1 MNRSTGPVRGRR
13 VRPALDAVAARPPAR
28 RRAGARRPTYDPGVD
43 TDRVHVVAEGPA
55 WHERAVAVAASLGA
69 RGPVAAD
76 DVPPGDL
83 ALVVG
88 PDGLGLR
95 LGDGPRVAAAAEALR
110 RPRRQAPDPLW
121 RAVLAGA
128 EAVVDATAGL
138 GADGFHLAARGAR
151 VTLIERSPLLAALLA
166 DALSRAR
173 AGELGPDAAAAAD
186 RVELVAADARD
197 ALAGGGLPSERR
209 GVVYLD
215 PMFAARDGSAL
226 PPKGMA
232 LLRAVLG
239 PDDEDGAEL
248 LAVAR
253 RAATRR
259 VVVKRHLR
267 AGPLGGV
274 PPSGSLR
281 GRTVRFDVY
290 APL

>member
-1 MNRSTGPVRGRR
+1 HSAKESNAITLPYAMNRSTGPVRGRR

-76 DVPPGDL
+76 DVPPGYR

-88 PDGLGLR
+88 PYGLGLR
-95 LGDGPRVAAAAEALR
+95 LGGGPRVAVAAEALR

-128 EAVVDATAGL
+128 EAVVDASAGL

-186 RVELVAADARD
+186 RGELVAVHAR
-197 ALAGGGLPSERR
+197 AGAGRPAERR

-215 PMFAARDGSAL
+215 PMCGARGGSAL
-226 PPKGMA
+226 PPRGMA

-274 PPSGSLR
+274 PPSGSL
-281 GRTVRFDVY
+281 
-290 APL
+290 